1 MGCLISLVHTK
12 QKLEQLEA
20 VRFLTLSRVYHLATV
35 MFPATFKST
44 SEMKNCDFIHSSLEW
59 ILAGHYRLLWST
71 SDSQVNCLLF
81 YSILSR
87 MNKHP
92 SCLHSL
98 HRKPGVSGLC
108 VPIYILYA
116 LISKYADKW
125 HIVTNRTYIA
135 LALSNIFTFI
145 ERIMQDE
152 LMILYH

>member
-1 MGCLISLVHTK
+1 MNCTGDKQTRTFLLLTASETKQNKTECCTRYFKSSTVGCLISLVHTK

-20 VRFLTLSRVYHLATV
+20 VQFLTLSRVYHLATV

-44 SEMKNCDFIHSSLEW
+44 NEMKNCDFIHSSLEW

-98 HRKPGVSGLC
+98 HKKPEQKLVVC
-108 VPIYILYA
+108 VCL
-116 LISKYADKW
+116 
-125 HIVTNRTYIA
+125 
-135 LALSNIFTFI
+135 FTSF
-145 ERIMQDE
+145 M
-152 LMILYH
+152 L